1 MNHYLLAWIPMVA
14 IAVANGAVREAGLK
28 PRLGDARAR
37 QLSTVL
43 LIVFFAVY
51 MAAVF
56 RLRPIDSAAQSVE
69 VGLLWLALTLAF
81 ELGLGRLVSR
91 LSWSQMLAEYNVLA
105 GRLWILVPL
114 WVAIAPYVYFRWQA
128 RA

>member
-1 MNHYLLAWIPMVA
+1 MVA
-14 IAVANGAVREAGLK
+14 IAIANGAVREAGLK

-43 LIVFFAVY
+43 LVLFFAVY

-56 RLRPIDSAAQSVE
+56 RLHPVASTPEAVE
-69 VGLLWLALTLAF
+69 VGLLWLVLTLAF
-81 ELGLGRLVSR
+81 ELGLGRWVSR
-91 LSWSQMLAEYNVLA
+91 LSWSQILAEYDVFA

-128 RA
+128 RG